1 MLSVFRGIVLNGRLP
16 LSIPIVN
23 YSPVAMECELDI
35 CGLGFFLLSDFLS
48 VNHKHNFK

>member
-23 YSPVAMECELDI
+23 YSPVAMEC
-35 CGLGFFLLSDFLS
+35 G
-48 VNHKHNFK
+48 HTK